1 MRASG
6 DHCAGVREE
15 EPERDNARS
24 QPEERPHPAAGITG
38 PDEQGTGRPYGQ
50 VDRMRHQL
58 GGLLDEARS
67 RKIGREQP
75 GDPAGDT
82 GGEQDYRV
90 DRTGDRG
97 CALTEMDNGAW
108 RLDRGE
114 PGPRSGPALRGF
126 GPLLQRL
133 GRRPSRSPDPVKML
147 PSPELVTR
155 SPVPDGHALPHGS
168 CPSPAQHPIVSLST
182 P

>member
-1 MRASG
+1 
-6 DHCAGVREE
+6 
-15 EPERDNARS
+15 
-24 QPEERPHPAAGITG
+24 PAAGTTG
-38 PDEQGTGRPYGQ
+38 PDEQGTGRPHGQ

-82 GGEQDYRV
+82 SGEQDHRV

-97 CALTEMDNGAW
+97 SAPTEMDNGAW
-108 RLDRGE
+108 RLDRRE

-126 GPLLQRL
+126 GPLFQRL
-133 GRRPSRSPDPVKML
+133 GPPSRSPDPVKAL
-147 PSPELVTR
+147 PSPELVT
-155 SPVPDGHALPHGS
+155 SSAVPDGHALPHGS
-168 CPSPAQHPIVSLST
+168 CPSLLST
-182 P
+182 PSCP